1 MVKQEGRIERYR
13 QEQETRRKAIN
24 ITYTA
29 VLSLFLVAGLL
40 MVISVVYLYRNT
52 KQWGSSQTKVQMANI
67 EPVYV
72 SDYPDLSSQAF
83 VEMSNKVN
91 ITIKEIE
98 TNHKLPS
105 NVNDV
110 VGAANDFTKKH
121 NITSGQLVD
130 DIERLST
137 YVSYYHF
144 IDTSITNPDVNKL
157 KELHATLSSYVLAN
171 KREFD
176 GQLLDNLNKLV
187 NDYDQLHQFITQTVP
202 TYGEIKDGHFIVPAS
217 VTQLD
222 TLLSEANKL
231 LHFPTVKSFADLLTK
246 AKNAIVTNNMEHSKH
261 LSYVE
266 FKTLIGK
273 LDGLYIQRSSV
284 KTYEDVIKNGWTVEG
299 EHKPTD
305 KVLDIIYHEHKLE
318 PTEWIRMDAKPEITF
333 EETKAP
339 TTPVTTTT
347 STTTHAT
354 TSTSTNTTTSTT
366 THP

>member
-1 MVKQEGRIERYR
+1 MVKQEGRIERYH
-13 QEQETRRKAIN
+13 QQQETRRKAIN
-24 ITYTA
+24 VTYTA
-29 VLSLFLVAGLL
+29 ILSLFLVAGLL

-52 KQWGSSQTKVQMANI
+52 KHWGSSQEKIQMANI

-72 SDYPDLSSQAF
+72 SDYPDVSSQAF
-83 VEMSNKVN
+83 VDMSNKVN
-91 ITIKEIE
+91 TTIKEIE
-98 TNHKLPS
+98 TKQKLPS

-110 VGAANDFTKKH
+110 IGAANDFTKKH

-137 YVSYYHF
+137 YVRYYHF
-144 IDTSITNPDVNKL
+144 MDTAIMNPNVDTL

-171 KREFD
+171 QRDFD
-176 GQLLDNLNKLV
+176 QQLLANLNQLV
-187 NDYDQLHQFITQTVP
+187 NDYDNLHQFITQTVP
-202 TYGEIKDGHFIVPAS
+202 AYGEIKDGHFIVPAS

-246 AKNAIVTNNMEHSKH
+246 AKNAIVANNVEHSKH
-261 LSYVE
+261 LSYLE
-266 FKTLIGK
+266 FKALMSK

-284 KTYEDVIKNGWTVEG
+284 KTYEDVVKNGWKVEG

-339 TTPVTTTT
+339 TIPTTATTTT
-347 STTTHAT
+347 TTHT
-354 TSTSTNTTTSTT
+354 TSTSTSTTSTI
-366 THP
+366 THQP